1 MAYQRRCH
9 KCGAMLDAGEI
20 CMCDSE
26 QGAVLAVGDIPPLAS
41 ACIERKPTMQEQ
53 ARELDR
59 AVWAAAV
66 AYRAEKRNKK
76 RRRR

>member
-1 MAYQRRCH
+1 MAYQRKCH

-20 CMCDSE
+20 CLCDSE
-26 QGAVLAVGDIPPLAS
+26 QGAVIAAGDLPPSS
-41 ACIERKPTMQEQ
+41 AARIARCPTLKEQ

-66 AYRAEKRNKK
+66 AYRAEKRNK
-76 RRRR
+76 RRRKR